1 MKYLLILLLLAGCQT
16 TPEIKPETPSVTP
29 PVVVTPITY
38 KAVWDS
44 KPKAKEWTDAV
55 VSALEAQGSDMLKA
69 KPKDESKW
77 CPGLGAMSE
86 AKKKQFYVYL
96 ISAMAERE
104 SGFNPDLRYTESFKD
119 SKGKLVVSRGML
131 QLSIESGNAYGCGF
145 KTTADLHDA
154 GKNLSCG
161 VRILNRWIGR
171 DQYIGSAK
179 LGGARYWSVLRDTS
193 GSQAKIK
200 AKTLAYCEGL
210 GK

>member
-1 MKYLLILLLLAGCQT
+1 MKHLLILTAIYWTLLGCQT
-16 TPEIKPETPSVTP
+16 APTPNTNTEVLTQAPNI
-29 PVVVTPITY
+29 IY

-44 KPKAKEWTDAV
+44 KPKAKEWTDSV
-55 VSALEAQGSDMLKA
+55 VSALEAHGSDMLKV

-104 SGFNPDLRYTESFKD
+104 SNFKPELTYTESFND
-119 SKGKLVVSRGML
+119 SKGKKVISRGML
-131 QLSIESGNAYGCGF
+131 QISIESGNAYGCGF

-161 VRILNRWIGR
+161 VKILHRWIGR
-171 DQYIGSAK
+171 DQHIGPK
-179 LGGARYWSVLRDTS
+179 QLGGARYWSVLRDTS
-193 GSQAKIK
+193 GSQGKIK
-200 AKTLAYCEGL
+200 SKTLEFCKGL
-210 GK
+210 

>member
-1 MKYLLILLLLAGCQT
+1 MKYILILLFLAGCQT

-55 VSALEAQGSDMLKA
+55 VSALEAHGSDMLKA
-69 KPKDESKW
+69 KPKDEAKW

-104 SGFNPDLRYTESFKD
+104 SGFKPELTYIEGFND
-119 SKGKLVVSRGML
+119 SKGKKVS
-131 QLSIESGNAYGCGF
+131 
-145 KTTADLHDA
+145 
-154 GKNLSCG
+154 
-161 VRILNRWIGR
+161 V
-171 DQYIGSAK
+171 
-179 LGGARYWSVLRDTS
+179 
-193 GSQAKIK
+193 
-200 AKTLAYCEGL
+200 
-210 GK
+210 